1 MLNSEEG
8 QLNAVYACLGSAAQ
22 HGQLF
27 EVALS
32 DFLLAYNGLLKKS
45 FKLADLEAVK
55 TSLQKKTMGAL
66 LADFKKHLKVSDE
79 AVSASLRDALRKRN
93 FLIHR
98 YFRDRQTKSESEQ
111 GRLNMLAELVEVGEV
126 LKKATVLTNAM
137 RIALC
142 SALEDGE
149 REGPNSAVLFS
160 IDVDTTDDNG

>member
-66 LADFKKHLKVSDE
+66 LADFKKHLKIS
-79 AVSASLRDALRKRN
+79 
-93 FLIHR
+93 
-98 YFRDRQTKSESEQ
+98 
-111 GRLNMLAELVEVGEV
+111 
-126 LKKATVLTNAM
+126 
-137 RIALC
+137 
-142 SALEDGE
+142 
-149 REGPNSAVLFS
+149 
-160 IDVDTTDDNG
+160 